1 MKEEKGLAG
10 IEVEKEDFMQKRR
23 AKHSLGTEGRLVWPG
38 YREEG

>member
-1 MKEEKGLAG
+1 MKEEKGLVG

-23 AKHSLGTEGRLVWPG
+23 VKYSLGIEGRLVWLG